1 MNIGEWLQLATW
13 DVKAFF
19 GDDDARSHADSLRQ
33 VNSQAT
39 EEDRYIYNAVQ
50 NAKIQHKGIIGA
62 IHAAAQGL
70 GKGVEGLFKMT
81 GFLLRYFP
89 WILLAVG
96 LMFAWT
102 WIAPALGPGFKGGR
116 R

>member
-19 GDDDARSHADSLRQ
+19 GDKDARSHADSLRA
-33 VNSQAT
+33 VNAQAT

-50 NAKIQHKGIIGA
+50 NAKIKHTGIIGA
-62 IHAAAQGL
+62 IHDAAQGL

-81 GFLLRYFP
+81 GFLLKYFP
-89 WILLAVG
+89 WILLALG
-96 LMFAWT
+96 LAFAWT
-102 WIAPALGPGFKGGR
+102 WLGPMLEPGFKR